1 VNWRDKAY
9 FDMLNSEFANI
20 GRYQKAYAMGDASV
34 RLEAPDDKWHA
45 ELYVRNVSNS
55 HAKLSGNSV
64 YGGFMEANFV
74 QPRMFGFRL
83 KYHFGD

>member
-1 VNWRDKAY
+1 MTTRRTTVPCAVARCRVYTPA
-9 FDMLNSEFANI
+9 
-20 GRYQKAYAMGDASV
+20 GRPRKSTV

-64 YGGFMEANFV
+64 FGGFMEANFV
-74 QPRMFGFRL
+74 QPRMFGVRVGAS
-83 KYHFGD
+83 Y